1 MRILLT
7 FGSVYALML
16 CYLMGFPIQ
25 LNAIRIGS
33 SSIYFKG
40 SQVGISKL

>member
-1 MRILLT
+1 MHIELT

-16 CYLMGFPIQ
+16 CYLMDFSIQ
-25 LNAIRIGS
+25 LNALRIGP
-33 SSIYFKG
+33 SIISFKG